1 MYAFWKFGVKFMPL
15 LFPFYFLKFQVAE
28 VPFTAVEVLV
38 YILFCAFLLSG
49 VNVKR
54 VVKEKMFWFAGA
66 FFLAA
71 VISTFIVPASLSKV
85 DGTEVTALIDAMGV
99 LKGWVFM
106 PLLYFV
112 MAYFSIDG
120 ERDKK
125 HMLVSF
131 IWSGVILSIWAIYQV
146 ASGNY
151 VTSDGR
157 ASAFYESANYLAL
170 YLGPICVLS
179 LIMTLEVLRG
189 RAWKKLVFLMPG
201 FLVLAA
207 MFFTKSYAGMIAV
220 FAGFGFYL
228 MLSKNFTRRF
238 KIAACG
244 LAILVFAG
252 LAFMQVGTEKFESFF
267 ELSERSQSSARLQI
281 WHASSELISEHPL
294 FGIGLGQFE
303 IYYQWKMDEIYKLF
317 TYEWLIPHPH
327 NFLMGIWL
335 NFGLLGLI
343 SIIGVILVA
352 VKRVHVG
359 DGLRLMI
366 SALLFSILI
375 HGIFDMPFMKND
387 LAMEFW
393 FIIALLL

>member
-1 MYAFWKFGVKFMPL
+1 
-15 LFPFYFLKFQVAE
+15 
-28 VPFTAVEVLV
+28 
-38 YILFCAFLLSG
+38 
-49 VNVKR
+49 
-54 VVKEKMFWFAGA
+54 
-66 FFLAA
+66 
-71 VISTFIVPASLSKV
+71 
-85 DGTEVTALIDAMGV
+85 
-99 LKGWVFM
+99 
-106 PLLYFV
+106 
-112 MAYFSIDG
+112 
-120 ERDKK
+120 
-125 HMLVSF
+125 
-131 IWSGVILSIWAIYQV
+131 
-146 ASGNY
+146 
-151 VTSDGR
+151 
-157 ASAFYESANYLAL
+157 
-170 YLGPICVLS
+170 
-179 LIMTLEVLRG
+179 
-189 RAWKKLVFLMPG
+189 
-201 FLVLAA
+201 
-207 MFFTKSYAGMIAV
+207 
-220 FAGFGFYL
+220 
-228 MLSKNFTRRF
+228 
-238 KIAACG
+238 
-244 LAILVFAG
+244 LVFAG

>member
-244 LAILVFAG
+244 LA
-252 LAFMQVGTEKFESFF
+252 
-267 ELSERSQSSARLQI
+267 